1 MYQIPMIT
9 ILFRETNLKTRQC
22 DEATNAMAENEKDLS
37 QFNGHIKSEPP
48 NNNLSRFEGRLIL
61 NEGTG
66 EEKIC
71 PLENDNILL
80 RGTVLRNTDWCY
92 GVVIFA
98 GKDTKLMQN
107 SGTAKFKRTSIDRL
121 LNFIILGVRFAIS

>member
-1 MYQIPMIT
+1 
-9 ILFRETNLKTRQC
+9 
-22 DEATNAMAENEKDLS
+22 MAENEKDLS

-107 SGTAKFKRTSIDRL
+107 SGTAKFKRTSIDRR
-121 LNFIILGVRFAIS
+121 LNFIIKGVRFAIS